1 MAKRGIDI
9 AKWNTI
15 YNWETVKNQVDFAI
29 LKIINQQCKMD
40 DKFQSHLAGCKSV
53 GLPIY
58 GVYNYSYATTVAK
71 AQSDAKTVVKYLQ
84 ENNLFTAVWLDIED
98 SCQKKL
104 GKNLINIIL
113 AYKEVITKA
122 GYPFGVYTGQ
132 SFYNSYMKPYQS
144 YILDIPMW
152 IARYYAGDTPFY
164 ATSPINESKKPAI
177 LNIVGW
183 QYTSKGQIA
192 GASSNIDMNEYYCE
206 IANCFTDNNLT
217 KIDLDSIY
225 YPACHSSE
233 SSIIRGLAGVGEK
246 DTSFS
251 HRGKIAKVNGISL
264 YAGTAKQ
271 NITLLNLLKQ
281 GKLIKA

>member
-29 LKIINQQCKMD
+29 LKIINQQCKLD

-104 GKNLINIIL
+104 GKGLINIIL
-113 AYKEVITKA
+113 AYKEIITKA

-132 SFYNSYMKPYQS
+132 SFYNSYIKPYQN

-271 NITLLNLLKQ
+271 NITLLNFLKQ